1 MISSEVQR
9 TLVKSPPELW
19 AELSDPDALSRHLGA
34 LGDVRITRAE
44 PEKLVEWEAQGTS
57 GSVQIKPS
65 AWGTKVTLCVTRE
78 LDAAPPP
85 PDPGAADEA
94 AATHAQEPAAPDE
107 PATEPLATP
116 EPEGAETVEAAE
128 PVLSGLDEAVAVDAH
143 EPMAVD
149 AHEPIAAD
157 FEEAVIADAEAP
169 VAAESEAPMA
179 ADAQEPMVANAEE
192 APTTE
197 ADEQK
202 TIAFMAVAEPEIAD
216 DSRRGFFARLFDRLW
231 ARTDDGSP
239 RLPAE
244 ATRHLDL
251 KPHAAP
257 AGADDGGEFSPE
269 ADVAEDETGVAST
282 AIESLQARFARE
294 DASPDEPEEAIEAI
308 DVVSEQT
315 IEPTAV
321 ESQPEAAEHA
331 GTAAESP
338 PEEAAEDPPEPGAAP
353 STDLATELKAAEE
366 VAAEEVTAMLTA
378 VLDRL
383 GAAHH
388 RPFSRS

>member
-78 LDAAPPP
+78 LDATPPP
-85 PDPGAADEA
+85 PDPGATHEA
-94 AATHAQEPAAPDE
+94 APTLQEPAAPDE
-107 PATEPLATP
+107 PANEPLATP
-116 EPEGAETVEAAE
+116 EPEGAETVAAAE
-128 PVLSGLDEAVAVDAH
+128 PTPSAFDESVTAGAEEPVA
-143 EPMAVD
+143 
-149 AHEPIAAD
+149 
-157 FEEAVIADAEAP
+157 ADAE
-169 VAAESEAPMA
+169 
-179 ADAQEPMVANAEE
+179 EPMIANAEE
-192 APTTE
+192 PPITE

-216 DSRRGFFARLFDRLW
+216 GARRGFFARLFDRLR
-231 ARTDDGSP
+231 ARTEDGP
-239 RLPAE
+239 QRLPAV

-251 KPHAAP
+251 EPYAAP
-257 AGADDGGEFSPE
+257 AGADDGEELSLE
-269 ADVAEDETGVAST
+269 ADVAEDETGLPGT
-282 AIESLQARFARE
+282 AIESLQARFASE
-294 DASPDEPEEAIEAI
+294 DTSPAEPIDAI
-308 DVVSEQT
+308 DVASEQT
-315 IEPTAV
+315 IEPPGV
-321 ESQPEAAEHA
+321 ESQPQAAEHA

-338 PEEAAEDPPEPGAAP
+338 PAEAAEDLPEPDAAP
-353 STDLATELKAAEE
+353 SSDLAAELKAAEE